1 MAWWAIH
8 DKCLQENKSKK
19 QTELIDN
26 VIDKFGIK
34 K

>member
-1 MAWWAIH
+1 MTISVH
-8 DKCLQENKSKK
+8 SVENKSKK

-26 VIDKFGIK
+26 FIDKFGIK